1 MLEQGQGDVQL
12 LEVRVQVRELLQV
25 LQEHEQGQVIL
36 SWASLGFLGFL
47 ISDFEDRS
55 CRTDCLDWSSAV
67 G

>member
-36 SWASLGFLGFL
+36 SWASLGFFWA
-47 ISDFEDRS
+47 S
-55 CRTDCLDWSSAV
+55 CF
-67 G
+67 